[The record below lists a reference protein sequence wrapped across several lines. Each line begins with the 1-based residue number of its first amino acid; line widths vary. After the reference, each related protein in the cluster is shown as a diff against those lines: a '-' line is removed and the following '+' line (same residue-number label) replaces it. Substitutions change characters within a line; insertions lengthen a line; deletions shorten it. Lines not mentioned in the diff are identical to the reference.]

1 MGKLSQTLLVAGALS
16 LAAVPAAS
24 AVPSPE
30 SPSPVGGPGAHPHH
44 VHTGQG
50 CRNLNAPPM
59 EPGSRGL
66 HRASNETGPERGPFH
81 GTCEEPHP
89 HLPPG
94 GHG

>member
-1 MGKLSQTLLVAGALS
+1 MGKLSPTLLVAGALS

-44 VHTGQG
+44 VHTGKG
-50 CRNLNAPPM
+50 CRNIDAVLF
-59 EPGSRGL
+59 EPAGRGL
-66 HRASNETGPERGPFH
+66 HRGSNASGPTRGPFH

-89 HLPPG
+89 HMPPP
-94 GHG
+94 H